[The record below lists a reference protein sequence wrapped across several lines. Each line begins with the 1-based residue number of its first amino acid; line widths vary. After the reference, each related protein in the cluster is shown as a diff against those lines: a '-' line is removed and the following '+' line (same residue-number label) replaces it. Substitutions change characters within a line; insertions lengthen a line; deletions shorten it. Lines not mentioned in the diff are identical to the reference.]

1 MKRDKVLYWVFTAL
15 IVAGF
20 GSASLMYFSK
30 NPQITEGFKFLGYPQ
45 YLIPM
50 LGTAKLLGA
59 LALINPWSRTL
70 KEWAYAGIT
79 FIILGATWSHIATST
94 PFTMPLLYLAVL
106 ALSYIFYTRLKSK
119 QPGAVSSNRSVS
131 KKITGNI
138 AIE

>member
-1 MKRDKVLYWVFTAL
+1 MKRDKILYWVFTAL

-45 YLIPM
+45 YLIPL
-50 LGTAKLLGA
+50 LGVAKLLGV

-79 FIILGATWSHIATST
+79 FIIIGSTLSHIATSR
-94 PFTMPLLYLAVL
+94 PFVMPLLYLAVL
-106 ALSYIFYTRLKSK
+106 ALSYIFYTRLKTK
-119 QPGAVSSNRSVS
+119 QSDTAGANTRVD
-131 KKITGNI
+131 KKFAGNI